1 MGSRGD
7 FLHYPG
13 GAGKPVG
20 ASPPP
25 HPEHESGFQRSSL
38 SLGLGAL
45 VLRVTRLER
54 HGFAFGALEFHGH
67 GERLAV
73 LIELVGHRARSALRL
88 HLGDELLA
96 IPAGRN
102 DAARVGR
109 VGRPIQ
115 LALAARSVVDLE
127 RVALAEDH
135 ELLGLGLRTRMIAT
149 ASTATFARRTAL
161 TASFATAPAAVVV
174 ATAATPAAHAAA
186 HATATTAPAAMV
198 TACAASRRK
207 KLGRIVTVLLV
218 EHPDAG
224 EVGNLRR
231 V

>member
-13 GAGKPVG
+13 GAGKPDG

-25 HPEHESGFQRSSL
+25 HPEHERGFQRSSL

-73 LIELVGHRARSALRL
+73 LVELVGHRARSALRL

-96 IPAGRN
+96 IPVGRN

-135 ELLGLGLRTRMIAT
+135 ELLGLGLRTRTVAT
-149 ASTATFARRTAL
+149 ASTATFARRRTAL

-174 ATAATPAAHAAA
+174 ATAATPGASPT
-186 HATATTAPAAMV
+186 HATPPTPPPARDP
-198 TACAASRRK
+198 AC
-207 KLGRIVTVLLV
+207 
-218 EHPDAG
+218 
-224 EVGNLRR
+224 
-231 V
+231 